1 MAIVSWGTYPT
12 VGVTAAERAYAAG
25 SYGLLTA
32 VPLVSVINYM
42 TGNPIVV
49 NSSTGAV
56 VTDTYSI
63 KVILWEQ
70 DQATNQGIMANDSLL
85 ITDNNGKRIT
95 GKQAKGTGDG
105 LELFFEYPLPVNG
118 ITVSTLDGGV
128 LYIYV

>member
-1 MAIVSWGTYPT
+1 MAIISLGTYPT
-12 VGVTAAERAYAAG
+12 VGVTAAERAYAAV

-42 TGNPIVV
+42 TGNPIIV
-49 NSSTGAV
+49 NSSTGAIA
-56 VTDTYSI
+56 TDIYSI

-70 DQATNQGIMANDSLL
+70 DQATNQDIMANDSLL
-85 ITDNNGKRIT
+85 ITDNNGMRIT

-118 ITVSTLDGGV
+118 ITVSILDGGV